1 MAVANVAI
9 TTVGTIFGIVFNL
22 VWQLVLWLQDLMNIE
37 LTVTDMW
44 VVLGLTAR
52 NFFENIF
59 YEGFKPALLFVPV
72 YSMFALALPYAIYIY
87 DVNF

>member
-1 MAVANVAI
+1 VAVANVAI
-9 TTVGTIFGIVFNL
+9 TAIGTIFGLVFNL
-22 VWQLVLWLQDLMNIE
+22 VWQLVLWLQDIISID

-44 VVLGLTAR
+44 GVLDLTAR

-59 YEGFKPALLFVPV
+59 YEGFKPAVLFVPV
-72 YSMFALALPYAIYIY
+72 YTMFAMALPYALYIY